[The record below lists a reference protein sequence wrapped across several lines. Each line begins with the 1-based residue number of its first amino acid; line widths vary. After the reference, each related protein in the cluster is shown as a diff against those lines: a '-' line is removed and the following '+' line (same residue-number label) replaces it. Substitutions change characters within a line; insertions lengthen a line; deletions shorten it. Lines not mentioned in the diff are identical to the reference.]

1 MTMTYLCKSGVRQ
14 AWATDMSN
22 TKTTIDG
29 ETMLVVLGIATIWG
43 EHVLKTQRASNT
55 VHQFDILLQDLA
67 DELNDLRARYEAGD
81 KLTSNKVSNQIVVS
95 YRGAINEVLEK
106 YRVIMF
112 KQFMQLVGNPI
123 AVSDMLTTYGK
134 NLEDVS

>member
-14 AWATDMSN
+14 AWATDMSD

-29 ETMLVVLGIATIWG
+29 ETMLIVLGIATIWG
-43 EHVLKTQRASNT
+43 EQVLKTQRASNT